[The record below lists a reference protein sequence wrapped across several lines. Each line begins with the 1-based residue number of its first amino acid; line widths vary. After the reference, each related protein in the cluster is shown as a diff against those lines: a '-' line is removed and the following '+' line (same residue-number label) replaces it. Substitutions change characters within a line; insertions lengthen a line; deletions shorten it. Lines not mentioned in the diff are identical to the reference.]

1 MLLLDQTAAAVHAG
15 EDVRV
20 VIDITGVPV
29 SAIPHTTARE
39 TRKVKTCHLIP
50 VAMNYDNAPDI
61 LFQIFIQSLLSN

>member
-15 EDVRV
+15 KMWV

-39 TRKVKTCHLIP
+39 TRKVKTCHLLP
-50 VAMNYDNAPDI
+50 VAMNYDNAPDT
-61 LFQIFIQSLLSN
+61 LFQIFSQSLLSN